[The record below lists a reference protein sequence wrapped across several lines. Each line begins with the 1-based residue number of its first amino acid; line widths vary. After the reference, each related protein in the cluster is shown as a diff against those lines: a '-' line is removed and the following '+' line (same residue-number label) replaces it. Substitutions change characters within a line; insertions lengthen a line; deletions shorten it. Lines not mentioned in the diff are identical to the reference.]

1 MSSPFVTDQA
11 RLDFRSIVV
20 RTGGRSEP
28 LVIRITNRSN
38 ATATING
45 VSTTGGF
52 LVLAASAGDACASM
66 PWTLSPGASCTLAV
80 QFAPST
86 GGEATGTLRIVAAD
100 TSVLEVP
107 LQAEARTEV
116 TNVGA
121 GAGSAEALAGLGA
134 IVLLL
139 AWSGRRSRTERG
151 NTR

>member
-1 MSSPFVTDQA
+1 
-11 RLDFRSIVV
+11 VV

-28 LVIRITNRSN
+28 LVVRITNRTN

-52 LVLAASAGDACASM
+52 VVQAAEAGDACASM

-86 GGEATGTLRIVAAD
+86 GGEASGLLRIVAAD

-107 LQAEARTEV
+107 LMAEARTEV

-121 GAGSAEALAGLGA
+121 GAGSPAALAALGL

-139 AWSGRRSRTERG
+139 ALPGRRSRG
-151 NTR
+151 KV